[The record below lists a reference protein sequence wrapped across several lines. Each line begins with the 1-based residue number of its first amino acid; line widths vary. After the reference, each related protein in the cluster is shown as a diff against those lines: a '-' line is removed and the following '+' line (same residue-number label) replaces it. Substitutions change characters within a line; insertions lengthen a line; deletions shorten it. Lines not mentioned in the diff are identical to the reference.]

1 MNKILYLVH
10 RLPYPPNKG
19 DKIASFNLLKYL
31 AKDHEI
37 YLGCFVDQSEDWQY
51 VENLKDF
58 CQDQCVVGLNPK
70 LAKIKSLQGLVTGQ
84 PLSLTYYQ
92 NAQLQH
98 WVDEILK
105 KENISAIVVFS
116 GVMAQF
122 VTPHLQSVQRSVLDL
137 VDVDS
142 DKWRLYADDHWWPM
156 SWLYRRESKKLLAF
170 ETQMAQVFD
179 ATVFVSEDEANY
191 FKSLAPE
198 VADKVFYRVQG
209 VDSQYFNP
217 DLALESPY
225 QPTEIPIVFAG
236 AMDYWPNIDAVV
248 WFANEVFPQIKKAVA
263 DITFYIVGMNPS
275 DEVLK
280 LAQKEGIVVTGSV
293 PDVRP
298 FIAHA
303 KLSVAP
309 LKIARGIQNKV
320 LEAMAMAKPIVATP
334 QAMRGIHIDT
344 DYQPVVTESASEFAQ
359 GVLDIIQNGNHQN
372 APAARDCILN
382 GYNWDTNL
390 KRIGDLL
397 DFSSCS

>member
-1 MNKILYLVH
+1 MSKNKILYLVH

-37 YLGCFVDQSEDWQY
+37 YLGCFIDQAEDWQY
-51 VENLKDF
+51 IENLKAF
-58 CQDQCVVGLNPK
+58 CQDQCVVGLNPR
-70 LAKIKSLQGLVTGQ
+70 LAKLKSLQGLWTGQ

-92 NAQLQH
+92 NTQLQH
-98 WVDEILK
+98 WVDETLK
-105 KENISAIVVFS
+105 QQDISAIVVFS

-142 DKWRLYADDHWWPM
+142 DKWRLYAEDHVWPM
-156 SWLYRRESKKLLAF
+156 SWLYRRESKTLLAF
-170 ETQMAQVFD
+170 ETQMAKLFD
-179 ATVFVSEDEANY
+179 ATVFVSEDEADY

-198 VADKVFYRVQG
+198 VAEKVFYRVQG
-209 VDSQYFNP
+209 VDSQYFDP
-217 DLALESPY
+217 GLSFESPY
-225 QPTEIPIVFAG
+225 QPDEIPVVFAG

-248 WFANEVFPQIKKAVA
+248 WFANEVFPKIKAEVA
-263 DITFYIVGMNPS
+263 EARFYIVGMNPS
-275 DEVLK
+275 EDVVK
-280 LAQKEGIVVTGSV
+280 LAQKQGVVVTGSV

-334 QAMRGIHIDT
+334 QAMRGIHIHT
-344 DYQPVVTESASEFAQ
+344 DYQPCITEAAEAFAQ
-359 GVLDIIQNGNHQN
+359 GVLDIIRKGDNQN
-372 APAARDCILN
+372 AAAARDCILTS
-382 GYNWDTNL
+382 YNWDTNL

-397 DFSSCS
+397 DCQ